1 MASRLIDYYPELEL
15 SGPESSTPWHAE
27 DAEIGFGARLLAARS
42 SGELAATM
50 AELVRAVGGGALAP
64 PLSQALYRAACAVF
78 PLHAREAK
86 LKAAR
91 LFGLELEGLSPE
103 DKEFELALH
112 FTRFAID
119 AVRNALAAPGDDA
132 TARVQSGLA
141 QSARRHAPGLLRHGA
156 GG

>member
-15 SGPESSTPWHAE
+15 SGPENGASWRAE

-42 SGELAATM
+42 GSEIAATLAELARM
-50 AELVRAVGGGALAP
+50 VGGGALVQ
-64 PLSQALYRAACAVF
+64 PLSQALYPAAAAVF
-78 PLHAREAK
+78 PLRASDAK

-112 FTRFAID
+112 FTRFAFD
-119 AVRNALAAPGDDA
+119 TVRNALAAPGDDA
-132 TARVQSGLA
+132 AARVRSGLM
-141 QSARRHAPGLLRHGA
+141 QSARRHAPGLLRHGSR
-156 GG
+156 

>member
-15 SGPESSTPWHAE
+15 SGPESSVSWHAE
-27 DAEIGFGARLLAARS
+27 DAEIGFGARLLAARNGS
-42 SGELAATM
+42 ELAAIM
-50 AELVRAVGGGALAP
+50 AELVRAAGGADLSL
-64 PLSQALYRAACAVF
+64 PLSQALYRTACAVF

-119 AVRNALAAPGDDA
+119 AVRNALAAPGEDA
-132 TARVQSGLA
+132 SARVQSGLV
-141 QSARRHAPGLLRHGA
+141 QSARRQAPGLLRHGA